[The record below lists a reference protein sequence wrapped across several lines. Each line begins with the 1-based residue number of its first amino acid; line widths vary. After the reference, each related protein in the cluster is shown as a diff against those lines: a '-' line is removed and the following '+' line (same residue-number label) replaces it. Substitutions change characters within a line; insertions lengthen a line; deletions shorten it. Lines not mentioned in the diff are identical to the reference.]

1 MRLVNRRPDRTV
13 AIFLAALPFVLVL
26 LAYIAGSEARLA
38 DNPQDKLLP
47 GFASFGDAISRMA
60 IEADKRTGDI
70 LLWKDTVASLT
81 RLIIA
86 LSCATLVSLALG
98 ILTGLIPYARA
109 TLAPFIAIVS
119 MVPPLA
125 VLPILFILLGLGE
138 ASKIVLIAVGV
149 APFMIRDLALKV
161 EEMPAQQIIK
171 AQTLGANSW
180 LIVLRVVMP
189 QMLPRLIDAL
199 RLSIG
204 PAFLFL
210 IAAEAIAAESG
221 LGYRIF
227 LVRRYLAM
235 DVILPYVA
243 WITFLAFVMDWLLK
257 KLQAAAFPWFAQA
270 RAS

>member
-38 DNPQDKLLP
+38 ENPQDKLLP
-47 GFASFGDAISRMA
+47 GFASFGDAIARMA

-81 RLIIA
+81 RLLVA
-86 LSCATLVSLALG
+86 LGCATAVSLVLG

-149 APFMIRDLALKV
+149 TPFMVRDLALKV

-210 IAAEAIAAESG
+210 IAAEAIAAEAG

-235 DVILPYVA
+235 DVILPYVL
-243 WITFLAFVMDWLLK
+243 WITLLAFVMDWLLTR
-257 KLQAAAFPWFAQA
+257 LQAVAFPWFAQA